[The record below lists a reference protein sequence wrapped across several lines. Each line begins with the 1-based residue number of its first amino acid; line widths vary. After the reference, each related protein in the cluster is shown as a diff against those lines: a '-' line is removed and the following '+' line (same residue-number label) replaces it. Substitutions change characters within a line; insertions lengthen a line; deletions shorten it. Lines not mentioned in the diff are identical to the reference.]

1 MKKKLLLGLLA
12 LSVAVPSFAKV
23 HNVNTPRDQR
33 GNEAN
38 PMYGGYLHKRNSS
51 TAEMLICSG
60 RCLLAGMIMGTAS
73 SVSFA
78 SIRNTSVV
86 GSAGDGYGALV
97 FGHFMFSPNLNTSG
111 ESANVIPLPVVLDK
125 GITLTLS
132 AGDATVFYLD
142 LDD

>member
-12 LSVAVPSFAKV
+12 LAVAVPSFAKV

-33 GNEAN
+33 GAAAD
-38 PMYGGYLHKRNSS
+38 PRYGGYLHKRNSG

-60 RCLLAGMIMGTAS
+60 RCLLAGMSMGTA
-73 SVSFA
+73 A
-78 SIRNTSVV
+78 STANALIRNTSVI
-86 GSAGDGYGALV
+86 GDAGAGWGALV
-97 FGHFMFSPNLNTSG
+97 FGPIMFSPNINTSG
-111 ESANVIPLPVVLDK
+111 DTINVIPLPVLLDK